1 MYNVH
6 GVRCTWMFS
15 VFVARTEENHENEH
29 ERVRERCLCESGQKT
44 SELVKC
50 SIQPNHNADINSQNF
65 QLNWQNSVGQ
75 QCCGSGR

>member
-15 VFVARTEENHENEH
+15 VFVARTKENHETERVK
-29 ERVRERCLCESGQKT
+29 ERVRECLCESGQKT
-44 SELVKC
+44 SVLVKC

-65 QLNWQNSVGQ
+65 QLN
-75 QCCGSGR
+75 